1 MLHHPHHT
9 LWIWRRLIIIL
20 GVVEGDCVCVGGA
33 GTGARALV
41 FVQAKRPRG
50 WGSGDMDGPCKA
62 CEDEGCQKKK
72 H

>member
-1 MLHHPHHT
+1 M
-9 LWIWRRLIIIL
+9 
-20 GVVEGDCVCVGGA
+20 CVWGGA

-50 WGSGDMDGPCKA
+50 WGGGDMDGPCKA

-72 H
+72 TLTAGCD